1 MDACIFW
8 LTLEEEWFE
17 RVILSD
23 EKWFVLNAQSP
34 VNRHEFV
41 ECKKAQGEKAMAWVG
56 IINGRCLLDI

>member
-41 ECKKAQGEKAMAWVG
+41 ECKKA
-56 IINGRCLLDI
+56 